1 MVLRAH
7 PLGDVA
13 AFGEDAG
20 NPAMSIAD
28 RLKDEID
35 EALFRPPC
43 RIPLQ
48 IDGQTAADERL
59 LRFVDLVEQLVEA
72 LSSDLRQGLE
82 ERLAD
87 DLAPADELVLG
98 LVDELEHMVGTAVD
112 DHEARGLWKSS
123 RRRSFSAA
131 SRRSAMTRS
140 VVSTTI
146 ASTPPGLPVSSMT
159 GL

>member
-20 NPAMSIAD
+20 NPAMCIAD

-59 LRFVDLVEQLVEA
+59 LRFVDLVEKLIEAHYEIISIGRVATKVECECVLSLMICFGIILKNQNWNLV
-72 LSSDLRQGLE
+72 G
-82 ERLAD
+82 
-87 DLAPADELVLG
+87 
-98 LVDELEHMVGTAVD
+98 
-112 DHEARGLWKSS
+112 
-123 RRRSFSAA
+123 
-131 SRRSAMTRS
+131 
-140 VVSTTI
+140 
-146 ASTPPGLPVSSMT
+146 
-159 GL
+159 